1 MSKKSVKL
9 MFRTAPK
16 HIRKQMMELDR
27 HPQQRPMQLQETQKP
42 KIVTLLNGE
51 TVRYEG
57 P

>member
-1 MSKKSVKL
+1 MSSKQVKL
-9 MFRTAPK
+9 YFRTAPK
-16 HIRKQMMELDR
+16 AIRKQMMQLDK
-27 HPQQRPMQLQETQKP
+27 HPQPRPMQLQEIAKP